1 MVILLMLLALGSMPF
16 GIVAF
21 LLWRWRPDVGSAFLI
36 AGVVAA
42 ATSLGIFVVA
52 LAIIDGMHPWDVSM
66 GDYWNSAFVA
76 LLSVPP
82 VMLIVG
88 SVACQRLR
96 RRRVVLA
103 SASGLR

>member
-1 MVILLMLLALGSMPF
+1 MIILFMLLGLGSVPF

-36 AGVVAA
+36 GGVVAA
-42 ATSLGIFVVA
+42 AISLAVFVVA
-52 LAIIDGMHPWDVSM
+52 LAIIDGMHTWDVSI
-66 GDYWNSAFVA
+66 GDDWNSAFVA

-88 SVACQRLR
+88 LVAYQRLR
-96 RRRVVLA
+96 RRRAVLA
-103 SASGLR
+103 SGSGLR